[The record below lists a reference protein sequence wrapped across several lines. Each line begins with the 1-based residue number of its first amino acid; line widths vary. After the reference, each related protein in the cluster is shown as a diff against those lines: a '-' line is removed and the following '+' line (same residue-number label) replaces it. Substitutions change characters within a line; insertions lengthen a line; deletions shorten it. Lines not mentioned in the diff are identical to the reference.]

1 MKILEL
7 VAENF
12 KKIRVVEIRPDGN
25 VVKLTGKNG
34 QGKSSVLDA
43 LWFVL
48 KGKAALPKSAVRK
61 GAEKLRVKADFGEF
75 TVTRTCTDGGLPTIN
90 IEMAKGKTRDTT
102 PQEFLDKI
110 IGTLTFD
117 PLEFVRM
124 DTDAKVE
131 MLRQVAGVD
140 SEAIEKLNA
149 ANETDYTARTDVN
162 REARELKAQMNGMTV
177 IEGLPKAKIDEQAI
191 LKKLNEAGDLNR
203 KAQEVFITKERLAA
217 KAASAQRA
225 IDDNEA
231 LIAEQDERVR
241 SLEQQL
247 EQQKK
252 TRKAAQDVRKS
263 LDMSAGEAITAH
275 KNAPSGEPIDVTALT
290 QELQAAQ
297 RTNRAMDARTQYDLL
312 KARLESKEAESTK
325 LTRAIDARDEKKRD
339 MLANA
344 KIPVDGLVFD
354 ESKVLYKGLPLENLG
369 EGEQIRISTEIGM
382 AANPKLRVL
391 SIRHGEA
398 LDEDGLKMLAKM
410 AKEHDF
416 QIWMAKVDSSG
427 KVGIVLEDGMVIARN
442 GEE

>member
-12 KKIRVVEIRPDGN
+12 KKIRVIEIKPDGN
-25 VVKLTGKNG
+25 LVKLTGKNG

-48 KGKAALPKSAVRK
+48 KGKAALPKSPVRK

-75 TVTRTCTDGGLPTIN
+75 TVTRTCTDSGLPTIN

-149 ANETDYTARTDVN
+149 ANETDYAARTDVN
-162 REARELKAQMNGMTV
+162 RDARQIKAQLDSMTV
-177 IEGLPKAKIDEQAI
+177 LEGLPKTKIDEQAI
-191 LKKLNEAGDLNR
+191 LKKLNEAGEQNKR
-203 KAQEVFITKERLAA
+203 AQEVFVAKNTLAQ
-217 KAASAQRA
+217 KAATAQRA
-225 IDDNEA
+225 IDDNERFITELDEKITA
-231 LIAEQDERVR
+231 LEKA
-241 SLEQQL
+241 
-247 EQQKK
+247 
-252 TRKAAQDVRKS
+252 RKAATDVRKS
-263 LDMSAGEAITAH
+263 LAMAAGEAIKAH
-275 KNAPSGEPIDVTALT
+275 REAPSGEPIDVTALT
-290 QELQAAQ
+290 QELQDAQ
-297 RTNRAMDARTQYDLL
+297 RTNRAMETRRQYDEL
-312 KARLESKEAESTK
+312 KTRLEAKEAESTK
-325 LTRAIDARDEKKRD
+325 LTRAIDAREEKKRD
-339 MLANA
+339 MLATA

-369 EGEQIRISTEIGM
+369 EGEQIRISVEIGM

-398 LDEDGLKMLAKM
+398 LDEDGMKMLAKM

-416 QIWMAKVDSSG
+416 QIWMARVDSSG
-427 KVGIVLEDGMVIARN
+427 KVGIVLEDGMVVARN
-442 GEE
+442 GDE

>member
-25 VVKLTGKNG
+25 LVKLTGKNG

-48 KGKAALPKSAVRK
+48 KGKAALPKAAVRK

-75 TVTRTCTDGGLPTIN
+75 TVTRTCTEGGLPTIN

-149 ANETDYTARTDVN
+149 DNEKDYDARTDIN
-162 REARELKAQMNGMTV
+162 REAKQLKAQLDVMTV
-177 IEGLPKAKIDEQAI
+177 LEGLPKAKIDEPAI
-191 LKKLNEAGDLNR
+191 LTKLNDAGELNR
-203 KAQEVFITKERLAA
+203 KAQETFREKEALAG
-217 KAASAQRA
+217 KVSSAQKA
-225 IDDNEA
+225 IEDNERFI
-231 LIAEQDERVR
+231 LEQDAKI
-241 SLEQQL
+241 SDLEEQLRAQQ
-247 EQQKK
+247 QARQ
-252 TRKAAQDVRKS
+252 AAINARKS
-263 LDMSAGEAITAH
+263 LKASAADATKAHEA
-275 KNAPSGEPIDVTALT
+275 APSGEPIDVTALT
-290 QELQAAQ
+290 VELQNAQ
-297 RTNRAMDARTQYDLL
+297 RTNRAIDARAQYDDL
-312 KARLESKEAESTK
+312 KKRFEAKEAESTK
-325 LTRAIDARDEKKRD
+325 LTRAIDARNEKKRD

-398 LDEDGLKMLAKM
+398 LDDDAMKMLAKL
-410 AKEHDF
+410 AEKHDF

-427 KVGIVLEDGMVIARN
+427 KVGIVLEDGMVVARN
-442 GEE
+442 GE

>member
-34 QGKSSVLDA
+34 QGKTSVLDA

-48 KGKAALPKSAVRK
+48 KGKAALPKAAVRK

-75 TVTRTCTDGGLPTIN
+75 TVTRTCTEGGLPTIN

-117 PLEFVRM
+117 PLEFVNM
-124 DTDAKVE
+124 DTAEKVE

-140 SEAIEKLNA
+140 SAAVTKLNEE
-149 ANETDYTARTDVN
+149 NEKDYTARTDVN
-162 REARELKAQMNGMTV
+162 REHRQLKAQLDAMTV
-177 IEGLPKAKIDEQAI
+177 LEGLPKEKIDEQAI
-191 LKKLNEAGDLNR
+191 LKKLEEAGELNR
-203 KAQEVFITKERLAA
+203 RAQDVFRAKEALATKVTSA
-217 KAASAQRA
+217 KQA
-225 IDDNEA
+225 IEDNERFI
-231 LIAEQDERVR
+231 LEQDAKITD
-241 SLEQQL
+241 LEQQL
-247 EQQKK
+247 TAQRNARQ
-252 TRKAAQDVRKS
+252 AAMNARKS
-263 LDMSAGEAITAH
+263 LKTAAADAEKAH
-275 KNAPSGEPIDVTALT
+275 QEAPSGDPIDVGALT
-290 QELQAAQ
+290 VELQNAQ
-297 RTNRAMDARTQYDLL
+297 RTNRAIETRRQYDAL
-312 KARLESKEAESTK
+312 RLRVQEKEAESTK
-325 LTRAIDARDEKKRD
+325 LTRAIDAREEKKRD
-339 MLANA
+339 MLAHA
-344 KIPVDGLVFD
+344 KIPVEGLTFD

-382 AANPKLRVL
+382 AANPELRVL

-398 LDEDGLKMLAKM
+398 LDDDGMKMLTALAK
-410 AKEHDF
+410 KHDF

-442 GEE
+442 AE